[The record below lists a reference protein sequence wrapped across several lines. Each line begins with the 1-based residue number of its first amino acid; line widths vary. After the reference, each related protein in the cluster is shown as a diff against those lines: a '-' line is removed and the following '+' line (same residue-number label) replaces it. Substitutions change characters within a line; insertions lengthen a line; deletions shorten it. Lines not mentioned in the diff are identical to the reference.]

1 MNIADT
7 IGVIRSL
14 TIYHAD
20 LPKRRRGLA
29 LYRQFLAPGD
39 LAFDLGAHVGGR
51 VGWFR
56 GLGAKVVAVEP
67 APAMVSVL
75 KFLYGRNPHVSIVP
89 LAIGRDAGSARIH
102 LSTGNPMLTTL
113 AGDWVA
119 EAADTNG
126 FRDISWDKS
135 QEVEVTTLD
144 ALIEKFGVPAFCK
157 IDVEAAEIDV
167 LSGLSRPIPALSF
180 EFINGQ
186 RHRADGCLEILDR
199 LGAYEYAVSHAESFV
214 LSGTGWTDSA
224 SIRTHLSGL
233 PASIGSGDIY
243 ARVRAPG

>member
-1 MNIADT
+1 MNIVDALAL
-7 IGVIRSL
+7 IRSL
-14 TIYHAD
+14 AIYHAD
-20 LPKRRRGLA
+20 LPKRRRGMA
-29 LYRQFLAPGD
+29 LYRQFLSPGD

-56 GLGAKVVAVEP
+56 GLGARVVAVEP

-75 KFLYGRNPHVSIVP
+75 NFLYGRKPEVSIVP
-89 LAIGRDAGSARIH
+89 LAIGREVGTAWIH

-113 AGDWVA
+113 VSDWVV

-126 FRDISWDKS
+126 FRDISWD
-135 QEVEVTTLD
+135 QTEEVRVTTLNE
-144 ALIEKFGVPAFCK
+144 LIAEFGLPAFCK

-167 LSGLSRPIPALSF
+167 LRGLGQPLTALSF

-186 RHRADGCLEILDR
+186 QYRAEDCLEILNR
-199 LGAYEYAVSHAESFV
+199 LGPYEYAVSHAESFT
-214 LSGTGWTDSA
+214 LNDIGWVNSNA
-224 SIRTHLSGL
+224 IRAHLGGL

-243 ARVRAPG
+243 ARLKH

>member
-7 IGVIRSL
+7 IALVRSL
-14 TIYHAD
+14 AIYHAD
-20 LPKRRRGLA
+20 LPKRRRGMA

-56 GLGAKVVAVEP
+56 GLGARVVAVEP
-67 APAMVSVL
+67 APAMVGVL
-75 KFLYGRNPHVSIVP
+75 KFLYGRNPEVSIVP
-89 LAIGRDAGSARIH
+89 LAIGREAGTARIH

-126 FRDISWDKS
+126 FRDIAWDKS
-135 QEVEVTTLD
+135 QDVEVTTLD
-144 ALIEKFGVPAFCK
+144 QLIAEFGLPGFCK

-167 LSGLSRPIPALSF
+167 LSGLSQPIPALSF

-186 RHRADGCLEILDR
+186 QYRADGCLELLDQ
-199 LGAYEYAVSHAESFV
+199 LGSYEYAVSHAESFE
-214 LSGTGWTDSA
+214 LGEIGWTDA
-224 SIRTHLSGL
+224 DGIRAHLRGL

-243 ARVRAPG
+243 ARTRMSG